1 MTSTYS
7 RYMRGF
13 TSILRKEVKPLAEKL
28 SPSFV
33 FADDKLEAIRQFE
46 NSNKYD
52 KYEPLSHAA
61 RIISDYTNELLSR
74 R

>member
-1 MTSTYS
+1 MTSAYS

-33 FADDKLEAIRQFE
+33 FVESKLEPIRQFE
-46 NSNKYD
+46 KRHEYN

-74 R
+74 K